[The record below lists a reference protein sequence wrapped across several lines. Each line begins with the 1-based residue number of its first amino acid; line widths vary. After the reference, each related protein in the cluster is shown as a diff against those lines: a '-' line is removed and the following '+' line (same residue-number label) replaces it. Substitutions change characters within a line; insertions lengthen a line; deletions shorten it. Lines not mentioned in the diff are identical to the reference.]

1 MARSVDDE
9 LTDEDDDQADVI
21 DDATVPVRKQG
32 RAGTAIGRAV
42 HASLQVLDLSDP
54 RDLDAQVRQQ
64 CEIESI
70 PEHADQVAARVRAAL
85 ASDAVGLAV
94 ANVHYKELY
103 VAAPLGDRV
112 VEGYVDLL
120 IETPDGLI
128 VVDYKTDSAKSEAD
142 IDAKLAAY
150 ELQGA
155 AYAVAL
161 EAATGSTVVDC
172 RFVFCQPTRAIE
184 RSIEDLPAAM
194 ARVRRT
200 VATVPKPIGSARV
213 VGFVVIPV
221 VDRPHP
227 CHDDDHQDHDH
238 RRP

>member
-1 MARSVDDE
+1 M
-9 LTDEDDDQADVI
+9 
-21 DDATVPVRKQG
+21 
-32 RAGTAIGRAV
+32 
-42 HASLQVLDLSDP
+42 
-54 RDLDAQVRQQ
+54 
-64 CEIESI
+64 
-70 PEHADQVAARVRAAL
+70 
-85 ASDAVGLAV
+85 
-94 ANVHYKELY
+94 HYKELY

-120 IETPDGLI
+120 IETPDGLV

-161 EAATGSTVVDC
+161 ETATGSTVVDC

-184 RSIEDLPAAM
+184 RSIEDLPGAM

-200 VATVPKPIGSARV
+200 VATPNAVR
-213 VGFVVIPV
+213 
-221 VDRPHP
+221 
-227 CHDDDHQDHDH
+227 
-238 RRP
+238 